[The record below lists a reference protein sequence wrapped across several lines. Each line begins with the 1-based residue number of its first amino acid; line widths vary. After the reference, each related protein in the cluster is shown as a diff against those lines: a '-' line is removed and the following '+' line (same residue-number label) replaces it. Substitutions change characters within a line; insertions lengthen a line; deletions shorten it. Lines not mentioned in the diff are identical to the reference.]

1 MILLINFIL
10 GILFVEIG
18 IPLLEGITGLL
29 LTILE
34 AAKGYF
40 NIKITEYN
48 QRIKQTCNPEVKQ
61 NAIGFS
67 YTLDEGDL
75 DTDEEIL

>member
-1 MILLINFIL
+1 MILLVNFVL

-48 QRIKQTCNPEVKQ
+48 QRIKKICNPEVKQ

-67 YTLDEGDL
+67 YNLDEGESDI
-75 DTDEEIL
+75 DEEIL